1 PEKYIQIDLRLQNSI
16 SDSAKSNAES
26 YGMEATALSGGVTPP
41 HENTMNIY
49 VTIVGVAMQGM
60 QMTFKSYFVT
70 QFQLLFSNDSV
81 HWIYEVEPIGKQKIY
96 KCVQC
101 EAQHIDGNEVVMYNL
116 LKPIVARFIRIK
128 IVSYRHNFNSN
139 ESSGTIHSN

>member
-1 PEKYIQIDLRLQNSI
+1 M
-16 SDSAKSNAES
+16 SDTTTSEERTIGTNFDENHNA
-26 YGMEATALSGGVTPP
+26 
-41 HENTMNIY
+41 NY

-70 QFQLLFSNDSV
+70 QFQLLFSNDSM
-81 HWIYEVEPIGKQKIY
+81 HWIFEEEPIGKQKIY

-101 EAQHIDGNEVVMYNL
+101 DAQHIDGNEIVMYNL

-128 IVSYRHNFNSN
+128 ILAFRLGPCMRLDLIGCRGDKRSQL
-139 ESSGTIHSN
+139 